1 MKHAVIHCNTLQQTA
16 ALYNKLQ
23 HAAIYCNILQYTATH
38 AILKQQAM
46 KHYTTPPHAATRCNT
61 LQRTLSW
68 NGRQWHSAR
77 NCKYCNTFLRSSHL
91 RVVTLGIFLKF
102 SKVTSLLD
110 LLHKDNYRSDIWGFL
125 GSHPRCMVLAISSE
139 FSKFSSLQGGV
150 ESQNALSL

>member
-61 LQRTLSW
+61 LQHTATHAELKWQAMTLCKKLQILQHIFAQQPSESCDAW
-68 NGRQWHSAR
+68 DLFEILESYLAFRFTTQRQ
-77 NCKYCNTFLRSSHL
+77 L
-91 RVVTLGIFLKF
+91 
-102 SKVTSLLD
+102 
-110 LLHKDNYRSDIWGFL
+110 
-125 GSHPRCMVLAISSE
+125 
-139 FSKFSSLQGGV
+139 
-150 ESQNALSL
+150 